1 VTASP
6 CVNHLLMID
15 CPIRTSR
22 PLWLLEGRLKIR
34 FGCEIAYS
42 CKGPTP
48 MVLAL
53 TATPA
58 RSQRLLKRDV
68 IQTQPKVPLTRFLDD
83 FGNICTRFTA
93 PAGVIRIRAD
103 GLLKDSGR
111 PEIADWD
118 ARETPISD
126 LPPEALMYML
136 PSRYVESDSLA
147 SEALRLF
154 GGYRPGWTRVQAI
167 CDFVHRHVTFGYEH
181 ARPTKTALETY
192 HQKQGVC
199 RDFAHLAIAFCRA
212 MSIPARYVTTYLGD
226 IGVPPT
232 DASMDFAAC
241 MEVFLDG
248 KWHVFDPRN
257 NARRIGRLIIARGR
271 DAADVAIS
279 NAFGPAKLEHF
290 EVWTD
295 EVHDGARMSPR
306 MKGLLAASLLLGA
319 LGVGLALGQE
329 RLRSLRS

>member
-1 VTASP
+1 MTASP
-6 CVNHLLMID
+6 DVSHLSMID
-15 CPIRTSR
+15 R
-22 PLWLLEGRLKIR
+22 PSSNATTLWVQEGRLKIR
-34 FGCEIAYS
+34 FGFEMAYS
-42 CKGPTP
+42 CEAPTP

-68 IQTQPKVPLTRFLDD
+68 IQTQPRVPVTRFLDD

-93 PAGVIRIRAD
+93 PAGIIRIRAD

-111 PEIADWD
+111 PEVADWD
-118 ARETPISD
+118 ADETPISD

-147 SEALRLF
+147 SEAVRLF
-154 GGYRPGWTRVQAI
+154 GEYRPGWTRVQAI
-167 CDFVHRHVTFGYEH
+167 CDFVHRHVAFGYEH

-192 HQKQGVC
+192 HEKQGVC

-212 MSIPARYVTTYLGD
+212 LSIPARYATTYLGD

-232 DASMDFAAC
+232 DAPMDFAAC

-257 NARRIGRLIIARGR
+257 NARRIGRIVIARGR

-279 NAFGPAKLEHF
+279 NAFGPATLEHF

-295 EVHDGARMSPR
+295 EVHDRARLSPR
-306 MKGLLAASLLLGA
+306 MKGLLAVSLVLGA
-319 LGVGLALGQE
+319 LGVGLALGQD
-329 RLRSLRS
+329 RLRSLRF